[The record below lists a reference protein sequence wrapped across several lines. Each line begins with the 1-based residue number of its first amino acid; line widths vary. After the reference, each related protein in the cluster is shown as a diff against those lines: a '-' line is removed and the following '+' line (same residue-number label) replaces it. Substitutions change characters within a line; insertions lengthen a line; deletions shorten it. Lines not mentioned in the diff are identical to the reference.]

1 MDTLPELLAY
11 FAIFMFYVTGGA
23 FTFDCAMYNLKLD
36 RNFQAGIWF
45 MVTIWYIIG
54 LAYIRFKY

>member
-11 FAIFMFYVTGGA
+11 FVIFMFYAIGGA
-23 FTFDCAMYNLKLD
+23 CMFDLAVTNLKLN
-36 RNFQAGIWF
+36 RNFRAGLWF
-45 MVTIWYIIG
+45 MVMIWYIIG